1 MHFQVY
7 DLDGFLSE
15 LKINNKSVA
24 PEFLD
29 NLYNGLLGSDASK
42 NSVLHLVSKI
52 GNVACVE
59 YILQKDPLK
68 IYDHNSDTETPA
80 FVAAR
85 EGRVDILR
93 LHILKAR
100 NQDIEPIV
108 TRSADKQN
116 ALHIAIQNHHVEVI
130 FLLIKEIP
138 QLTNRI
144 NESEES
150 PLYLAAEA
158 GYFGVVEHMLN
169 KCKNISFQGPNGKTS
184 LHAAATSDSAADQ
197 LVFSS
202 WAITTDI
209 ICAHDT
215 ASALS
220 PNEIQSEAKEKQTE
234 KHFVIVD
241 SLVVVA
247 ALIATASFAAAF
259 TMPGGLESSD
269 GFKKGTPFLLR
280 DPAFQAFIVTN
291 AIAFSF
297 SCCSLLL
304 RYLFMFLVSKL

>member
-184 LHAAATSDSAADQ
+184 LHAAATSDSAGFHLHFAP
-197 LVFSS
+197 LPLCSALLRS
-202 WAITTDI
+202 APLHTTDAPPMHHRRSAPPMHHRRSAPPMHHRRSAPLHRRSTSVRARYAPSI
-209 ICAHDT
+209 DT
-215 ASALS
+215 LHLS
-220 PNEIQSEAKEKQTE
+220 
-234 KHFVIVD
+234 
-241 SLVVVA
+241 
-247 ALIATASFAAAF
+247 
-259 TMPGGLESSD
+259 
-269 GFKKGTPFLLR
+269 
-280 DPAFQAFIVTN
+280 
-291 AIAFSF
+291 
-297 SCCSLLL
+297 
-304 RYLFMFLVSKL
+304 